1 MQYEVEKIVRDVS
14 AALDMTRQAV
24 LSLTR
29 RNWLLPRSLRI
40 DTSTLD
46 RPRSGRCTPKT
57 GIERRGERTRR
68 SASLHYQQL
77 LPGRCRH
84 IELREQKRVN
94 VGELFDS
101 LAQRRTN
108 TVPGA
113 GAGAKEDPFRGS
125 VGFIEARDHFARMIR
140 RDPPVVCAGHH

>member
-113 GAGAKEDPFRGS
+113 GAGKARPARRSRRFDRDALVLISHRLLRRFWLRLGS
-125 VGFIEARDHFARMIR
+125 D
-140 RDPPVVCAGHH
+140 